1 MLGVSGVVGSDF
13 DETLRGNARMNLLAG
28 MGGNDTID
36 GLANEDCVGRDRC
49 LNAELRTR
57 CP

>member
-1 MLGVSGVVGSDF
+1 LLGVSGVVGSDF
-13 DETLRGNARMNLLAG
+13 DDTLRGNARMNLLAG
-28 MGGNDTID
+28 SGNDTID
-36 GLANEDCVGRDRC
+36 GLAKEDCVGRDRC